1 MSEPLNIL
9 VIEDSNADF
18 LMVVRHLKVK
28 SMSVRCCRVDTL
40 DGLKNAIARERWDLV
55 LADYNVPHLDF
66 QESLNL
72 LLAQLADVPVIM
84 VTGSMGEEKAVELL
98 KLGVW
103 DFVLKGNLARLV
115 PAIERS
121 FRDNSERKARVVAEE
136 QISQAHKMKAVGQLA
151 AGMAHDI
158 NNILSAIYGYS
169 HLINGHA
176 KDNEPV
182 KKYIQEILKASER
195 ASALTRGLL
204 TFSRKQEVTLAVID
218 ISSVVKENEAFLS
231 RLIREDIK
239 LEITCPE
246 APLNVL
252 ADRGQIEQVLMN
264 LAANA
269 RDAVTNGGK
278 LSIGT
283 ESVTLNQEYIES
295 QGYGTPGAY
304 VLLSVSDNGIG
315 MDKSTQSRI
324 FEPFFT
330 TKEQGQ
336 GTGLGLSITYGIVK
350 KHDGFIDIDSAPGT
364 GTTFKIYLPAVKA
377 NAQVNKIERGEMT
390 VLYGGDETI
399 LVCEDDPVL
408 LKLSSEVLNYY
419 GYRVIEAV
427 DGQDAVNK
435 FGENMNSFKLV
446 ILDAIM
452 PNKNGREA
460 CKEMRKLC
468 PDLKAIF
475 LSGYARDTIADEM
488 VFDENFVFVQ
498 KPVSPDVLVAKV
510 RALLDRKQQSSVIG
524 NITDD

>member
-1 MSEPLNIL
+1 
-9 VIEDSNADF
+9 
-18 LMVVRHLKVK
+18 
-28 SMSVRCCRVDTL
+28 
-40 DGLKNAIARERWDLV
+40 
-55 LADYNVPHLDF
+55 
-66 QESLNL
+66 
-72 LLAQLADVPVIM
+72 
-84 VTGSMGEEKAVELL
+84 
-98 KLGVW
+98 
-103 DFVLKGNLARLV
+103 
-115 PAIERS
+115 
-121 FRDNSERKARVVAEE
+121 
-136 QISQAHKMKAVGQLA
+136 
-151 AGMAHDI
+151 
-158 NNILSAIYGYS
+158 
-169 HLINGHA
+169 
-176 KDNEPV
+176 
-182 KKYIQEILKASER
+182 
-195 ASALTRGLL
+195 
-204 TFSRKQEVTLAVID
+204 LAVID
-218 ISSVVKENEAFLS
+218 ISTVVKENEAFLR
-231 RLIREDIK
+231 RLIREDIE

-252 ADRGQIEQVLMN
+252 ADRGQIEQVIMN

-304 VLLSVSDNGIG
+304 VLLSVSDNGVG

-364 GTTFKIYLPAVKA
+364 GTTFKIYLPAVEA

-435 FGENMNSFKLV
+435 FGENMNSIKLV

-498 KPVSPDVLVAKV
+498 KPASPDVLVAKV
-510 RALLDRKQQSSVIG
+510 RALLDRQQ
-524 NITDD
+524 